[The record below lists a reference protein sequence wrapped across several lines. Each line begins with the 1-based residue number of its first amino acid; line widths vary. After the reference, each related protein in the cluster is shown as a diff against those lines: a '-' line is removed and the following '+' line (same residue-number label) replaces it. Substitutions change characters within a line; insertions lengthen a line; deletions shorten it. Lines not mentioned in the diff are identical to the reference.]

1 MYKRK
6 EDPSELGGTR
16 YKARLVAKGFA
27 QREGVDYND
36 IFFSVVKHTS
46 IRVLLSIIAHDDLE
60 LEKLDVKTTFFHED
74 MDEEIYMH
82 QPEGYKVE
90 DKEHHV
96 CRLRKSLYGLKQS
109 PR

>member
-6 EDPSELGGTR
+6 EDPSELDNTR

-27 QREGVDYND
+27 QREGVDYNE
-36 IFFSVVKHTS
+36 IFSLVVKHTS
-46 IRVLLSIIAHDDLE
+46 IRVLLSIVAHGDLE
-60 LEKLDVKTTFFHED
+60 LEQLNIKIAFLHGDLE
-74 MDEEIYMH
+74 EEIYMH
-82 QPEGYKVE
+82 QPKGYKVE
-90 DKEHHV
+90 DKEYQV